1 MNTKIY
7 NNENINEAE
16 EIGSLGV
23 RYEVER
29 VVEEEG
35 SCEVI
40 NYGRYAHPEHTDSND
55 WAIWVFRINGAYVAS
70 TNGDPVW
77 ADEDL
82 QAWAEL
88 MAEYEI
94 EDDYTYEVREGLY
107 YKLIRRI
114 GQEDYYYATD
124 ENDNRISIDRP
135 DVDGDWTSD
144 TTGKSFAFLP

>member
-1 MNTKIY
+1 MTTY
-7 NNENINEAE
+7 INCNRDDISTGIRYEAE
-16 EIGSLGV
+16 SNNCQSVEFVGS
-23 RYEVER
+23 YE
-29 VVEEEG
+29 
-35 SCEVI
+35 
-40 NYGRYAHPEHTDSND
+40 HPEHPGSAD
-55 WAIWVFRINGAYVAS
+55 WTIYLYKLTTKEGWTVWGAA

-77 ADEDL
+77 QEEDG

-107 YKLIRRI
+107 YKLTRRI